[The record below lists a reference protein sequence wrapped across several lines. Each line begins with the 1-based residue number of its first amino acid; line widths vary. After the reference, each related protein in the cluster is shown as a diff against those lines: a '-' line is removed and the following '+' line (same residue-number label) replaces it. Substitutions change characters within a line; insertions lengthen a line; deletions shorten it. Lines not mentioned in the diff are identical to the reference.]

1 MNFIKLFVV
10 FILLLYQSKAEAQQV
25 NNAIN
30 KPAKEIKLNICCG
43 KDSFYMEFSSMADWK
58 KANKILLI
66 PQRPGER
73 KIEQTYHKENKVK
86 IVAIDKTKIRE
97 FIHNPN
103 SRKAIPAS
111 DLDLINFDNC
121 KTSSYA
127 GIEAAVIKNDSVYF
141 SIETKGTDS
150 LCYVVSGIL
159 NKDRNTI
166 TMTGKKIF
174 IPKPKE
180 HYFNAGFESIA
191 IWKQNK
197 LLTIFEKNFLC
208 DPAYEID
215 LSTNKYKPVSFK
227 RALYFRITD
236 ACYYKKD
243 TLLAINHSYKD
254 DEGEFEYYIGN
265 REQNIRSAYVQM
277 FRHDPHKYS
286 YTALIKIYPNRS
298 ADGLRWETF
307 KLISFSDTNWEAILL
322 FDKGFL
328 LASDAVPSGPPK
340 VTLCSISYFE

>member
-1 MNFIKLFVV
+1 MNFLKPFAA
-10 FILLLYQSKAEAQQV
+10 FILLLCQSEAEAQQV
-25 NNAIN
+25 NNAGN
-30 KPAKEIKLNICCG
+30 KPAKEIKLHICCG

-73 KIEQTYHKENKVK
+73 KGEKKYYKENKVK
-86 IVAIDKTKIRE
+86 IVAIDKTHIRE

-103 SRKAIPAS
+103 SRKAMPAS

-141 SIETKGTDS
+141 SIETKGADS

-180 HYFNAGFESIA
+180 HYSNAGFESIA
-191 IWKQNK
+191 ISMQNK
-197 LLTIFEKNFLC
+197 LLTIFEKNFLY

-215 LSTNKYKPVSFK
+215 LSTNKYRPVPFK
-227 RALYFRITD
+227 RTIFFRITD

-243 TLLAINHSYKD
+243 TLVAINHFYKGSK
-254 DEGEFEYYIGN
+254 GEFEYYIG
-265 REQNIRSAYVQM
+265 QSGHNIRRASAQM
-277 FRHDPHKYS
+277 FGYDPHKYS

-298 ADGLRWETF
+298 GDGLQWETF
-307 KLISFSDTNWEAILL
+307 KLISFSDTNWEAILP

-328 LASDAVPSGPPK
+328 LASDAVPSGPPQ
-340 VTLCSISYFE
+340 VPLCSFSYFE